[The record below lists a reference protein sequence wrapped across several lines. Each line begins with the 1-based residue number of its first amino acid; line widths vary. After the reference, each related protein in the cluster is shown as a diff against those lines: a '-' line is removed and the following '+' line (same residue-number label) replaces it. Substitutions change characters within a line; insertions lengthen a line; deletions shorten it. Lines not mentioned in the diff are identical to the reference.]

1 MRAQKRATEVALSCM
16 ESLRQSVAL
25 VFHLL
30 LDQITNGGRT
40 GDQHFLLAQIL
51 HGFLLVLDVLGLDRQ
66 ADDAGLAVNTDDL
79 GFDFVADVQHVARI
93 FNAVT
98 ADFGGLQGTFDVVTQ
113 GNYRTLGVNFL
124 DGTGNDA
131 AFLVQGNEVG
141 ERIVFQLLDTQGDAL
156 TLRINGQDDGFQL
169 VALLEAAYGFF
180 ASLVPGDVGQVN
192 QTVDAAIQTD
202 EDAEVGDGLDGTG
215 DLVALVELAGELFPG
230 VQDRKSTRLNSS
242 HVRISYAV
250 FCLKKKKQHK
260 L

>member
-40 GDQHFLLAQIL
+40 GGQHFLLAQIL

-113 GNYRTLGVNFL
+113 GNYRTLGVNLL

-131 AFLVQGNEVG
+131 AKGAVVTLGDDIEGTLKASEISRDRVEDA
-141 ERIVFQLLDTQGDAL
+141 RIVL
-156 TLRINGQDDGFQL
+156 N
-169 VALLEAAYGFF
+169 
-180 ASLVPGDVGQVN
+180 
-192 QTVDAAIQTD
+192 
-202 EDAEVGDGLDGTG
+202 VGDE
-215 DLVALVELAGELFPG
+215 VEAKIIG
-230 VQDRKSTRLNSS
+230 VDRKTR
-242 HVRISYAV
+242 VISLSIKAKDV
-250 FCLKKKKQHK
+250 EDEKEAMQDLRKQEMLDAGPTTIADLIK
-260 L
+260 QQMENKGN